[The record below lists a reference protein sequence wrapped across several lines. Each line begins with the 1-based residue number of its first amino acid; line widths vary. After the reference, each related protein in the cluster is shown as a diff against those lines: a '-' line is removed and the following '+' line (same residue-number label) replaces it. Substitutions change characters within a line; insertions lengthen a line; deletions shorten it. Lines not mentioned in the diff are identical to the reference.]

1 MINDNEKGILIVREL
16 KTVLHS
22 IKKNLGTRFNG
33 FNLTGPQGMLMGI
46 LNRYGEMKVSDLS
59 EKLGLSN
66 STVSGIIDRL
76 EKQDLVKRTRSES
89 DRRVVYVSTTE
100 KFNKA
105 FEKNFKELENDFSRM
120 MSKATPQEMD
130 TILEGL
136 HLLEKILNK

>member
-1 MINDNEKGILIVREL
+1 MINDNEKGILIVREMR
-16 KTVLHS
+16 TVFHS
-22 IKKNLGTRFNG
+22 IKKNLGTRFNS

-89 DRRVVYVSTTE
+89 DRRVVYVSATE
-100 KFNKA
+100 KFKKG
-105 FEKNFKELENDFSRM
+105 FEENFKELENDFGRM
-120 MSKATPQEMD
+120 LSKASTDEID
-130 TILEGL
+130 TIIEGL
-136 HLLEKILNK
+136 HLLQKILDK

>member
-22 IKKNLGTRFNG
+22 IKKNLGTRFNS

-89 DRRVVYVSTTE
+89 DRRVVYVSATE
-100 KFNKA
+100 KFKKG
-105 FEKNFKELENDFSRM
+105 FEESFKELENDFGRM
-120 MSKATPQEMD
+120 LSKASTEEID
-130 TILEGL
+130 TIIEGL
-136 HLLEKILNK
+136 HLLQKILDK

>member
-89 DRRVVYVSTTE
+89 DRRVVYVSATE
-100 KFNKA
+100 KFKKG
-105 FEKNFKELENDFSRM
+105 FEENFKELENDFGRM
-120 MSKATPQEMD
+120 LSKASTEEID
-130 TILEGL
+130 TIIEGL
-136 HLLEKILNK
+136 HLLQKILDK

>member
-1 MINDNEKGILIVREL
+1 MINDNEKGILILREM
-16 KTVLHS
+16 KTVFHG
-22 IKKNLGTRFNG
+22 IKKNLGTRFNS